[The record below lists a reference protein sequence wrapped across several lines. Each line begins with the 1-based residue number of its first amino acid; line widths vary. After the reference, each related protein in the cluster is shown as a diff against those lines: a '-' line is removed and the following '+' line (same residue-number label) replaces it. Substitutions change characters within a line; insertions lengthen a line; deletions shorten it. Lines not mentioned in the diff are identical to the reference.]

1 MAVAVSAIA
10 TAVGA
15 WGTAAFIGAA
25 ATAAMETGLA
35 LTVIGA
41 ATGSKDLMK
50 AGSVLGIVGGGVGL
64 AAGAGMFGE
73 AIAAGAAEGGWAI
86 GSSAATNAAETGA
99 IASPVASG
107 AAIGTPLEAAG
118 TGLAENGA
126 LAAGADAMTG
136 LQAAPTAMQTGE
148 ALGGEASLFG
158 AGGNVNPVTGQ
169 AMGGATDISAGASSA
184 ALDPNAGI
192 GMADPLGDA
201 GYGSTAASAAPSQAT
216 AAYST
221 NPVPPGGDPTGG
233 QIGTGLSSADKAN
246 MYSNAA
252 YGSSTEQT
260 LMEKLKSELG
270 AQWNSLGDMSK
281 AMILKSAMA
290 IPGGIQAQSNKAK
303 ELAMMQQKVNQTSYG
318 SQVPTFGLIN
328 KARGT

>member
-50 AGSVLGIVGGGVGL
+50 AGSVLGLVGGATGL

-73 AIAAGAAEGGWAI
+73 EVASAAGGWAT
-86 GSSAATNAAETGA
+86 GSSAATEATGA
-99 IASPVASG
+99 GAGATTSPVASSTVV
-107 AAIGTPLEAAG
+107 GTPLSEAG
-118 TGLAENGA
+118 TGLLENGA
-126 LAAGADAMTG
+126 ATAAQANPMTG
-136 LQAAPTAMQTGE
+136 LAADQTALE
-148 ALGGEASLFG
+148 
-158 AGGNVNPVTGQ
+158 TGQ
-169 AMGGATDISAGASSA
+169 AIGGGQALATDPAEFARMD
-184 ALDPNAGI
+184 ALSPNA
-192 GMADPLGDA
+192 A
-201 GYGSTAASAAPSQAT
+201 TVAPT
-216 AAYST
+216 EAAYAP

-233 QIGTGLSSADKAN
+233 QIGTGLQAGDTGSL
-246 MYSNAA
+246 YSNAG
-252 YGSSTEQT
+252 YGNSTQMS
-260 LMEKLKSELG
+260 LGEKLMKEG
-270 AQWNSLGDMSK
+270 ADWWKGLDKMSQ

-290 IPGGIQAQSNKAK
+290 IPGGIQAQANKAK
-303 ELAMMQQKVNQTSYG
+303 ELALMQQRVNQTSYG

-328 KARGT
+328 QVRGA